1 MDEFPSN
8 TVQLNSRKLPNKSWP
23 VFCRLWTRSRISNL
37 KRMKKPDLLMMT
49 QTLGDLSNTINHPN
63 WVNPAFNKALLAYLG
78 DQGDL
83 DRAKRPVQARVQWF
97 GEYGLDKIP
106 STQFEGRNAKTALLR
121 WFWGTVMVNVYSS
134 ESEDCYN
141 TCIVM

>member
-1 MDEFPSN
+1 MSFSVIWSSSIPGNYQIRADQF
-8 TVQLNSRKLPNKSWP
+8 
-23 VFCRLWTRSRISNL
+23 FCRLWTRLRISNL
-37 KRMKKPDLLMMT
+37 KRMKKSDLLMMT
-49 QTLGDLSNTINHPN
+49 QTLGDLSNTINYPN
-63 WVNPAFNKALLAYLG
+63 WVNPALNKALLAYLG

-83 DRAKRPVQARVQWF
+83 GRAKRSVQARVQWF
-97 GEYGLDKIP
+97 GEYGLVKIP
-106 STQFEGRNAKTALLR
+106 STQFEGRNVKTALLR